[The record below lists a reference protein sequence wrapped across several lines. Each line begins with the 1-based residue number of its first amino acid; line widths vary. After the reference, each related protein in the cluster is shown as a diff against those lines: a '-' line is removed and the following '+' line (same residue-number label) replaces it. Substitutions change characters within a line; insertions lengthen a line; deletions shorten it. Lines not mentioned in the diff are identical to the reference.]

1 VRTASWKELCSWIHD
16 RFGHDQHES
25 LIHQLFHIKQSGTV
39 HEYIDQFSE
48 LVDQLMAYEHSSYS
62 HYYTTKSVDG
72 LEDDV
77 KVVVL
82 VQCPTDL
89 DTAASLALLQEEAEL
104 ARRREF
110 KRHDYSFKY
119 KQTSLATPLPLPPP
133 PPKTDK
139 PLVGSSVLEHRNTEV
154 VPIAQIENKV
164 AAMRAY
170 RKAKG
175 LCQFCAKKWDR
186 VDECSPN
193 VQFQAVQELWE
204 MLTIDDDV
212 DSVSVQSD
220 PEL

>member
-1 VRTASWKELCSWIHD
+1 
-16 RFGHDQHES
+16 
-25 LIHQLFHIKQSGTV
+25 
-39 HEYIDQFSE
+39 
-48 LVDQLMAYEHSSYS
+48 
-62 HYYTTKSVDG
+62 
-72 LEDDV
+72 
-77 KVVVL
+77 
-82 VQCPTDL
+82 
-89 DTAASLALLQEEAEL
+89 
-104 ARRREF
+104 
-110 KRHDYSFKY
+110 
-119 KQTSLATPLPLPPP
+119 LPPP
-133 PPKTDK
+133 PPKMDK

-175 LCQFCAKKWDR
+175 LCQFCAEKWDR
-186 VDECSPN
+186 VDKCSPN